1 MGGRFRFEDNIK
13 NNLNEIVC
21 GNMNSN
27 HVTQNMNQW
36 PAFVSTAMDLQV
48 VWEAQNSLTEGG
60 TRLLKDASPGQTE
73 GHLKVNTTGR
83 NNSASDSEENQGL

>member
-36 PAFVSTAMDLQV
+36 PAFVSTVMDLQV
-48 VWEAQNSLTEGG
+48 VWEA
-60 TRLLKDASPGQTE
+60 
-73 GHLKVNTTGR
+73 
-83 NNSASDSEENQGL
+83 